1 MGYSEGRRGIYEDT
15 MTCLEDQIE
24 FCHAYDPQATDV
36 PRFMVTN
43 SLGSLLG
50 LSIQAEVPDL
60 FKGASHIVPCID
72 AHKKMKDLMARYKTP
87 ATLLNYIM
95 PTYKFTV
102 KGAHTPR
109 HL

>member
-43 SLGSLLG
+43 SLGSLIG
-50 LSIQAEVPDL
+50 LSI
-60 FKGASHIVPCID
+60 
-72 AHKKMKDLMARYKTP
+72 
-87 ATLLNYIM
+87 
-95 PTYKFTV
+95 
-102 KGAHTPR
+102 
-109 HL
+109 